1 MISSSHDYNK
11 VYEYG
16 KNILWIMLQINI
28 MSEYYL
34 KAKSL
39 DLSEIIE
46 WFNKEMS
53 IGNWMGFPYNNL
65 QNIDNLA

>member
-1 MISSSHDYNK
+1 MTHDYNK
-11 VYEYG
+11 VYEYE
-16 KNILWIMLQINI
+16 KKILWMLQINI

-39 DLSEIIE
+39 DISVIIK

-53 IGNWMGFPYNNL
+53 IGNWMVFPYNNL

>member
-1 MISSSHDYNK
+1 MTHDYNK

-16 KNILWIMLQINI
+16 KKILWIMLQINI
-28 MSEYYL
+28 MSKYYL

-39 DLSEIIE
+39 DISEIIKC
-46 WFNKEMS
+46 FNKEMS
-53 IGNWMGFPYNNL
+53 IGIWMVFPYNNL